1 MRFEFIHAEKANFP
15 ITMLCRV
22 LEVSRSGYYQW
33 AEGEVS
39 ERRREDAKLRVEIA
53 AIHRESGGT
62 YGSPRV
68 HVEMNERGFEIG
80 RHRVAR
86 LMREMG
92 LAGCLPRRFR
102 VTTDSSHNLGFAP
115 DLVQRDFEPSGPNQ
129 TWASDIT
136 YVWTD
141 EGWAYLAVVLDLY
154 SRKVV
159 GWALADHMRAELV
172 LDALDRALATREIDG
187 EIVHHSDRGSQY
199 ASAKFRERLDAAG
212 VQWSMG
218 ATGCCYDNAVVESFF
233 ATLKKDLVYRTAWRS
248 RDAARA
254 AISAYINLFYNTRR
268 RHSSLGFI
276 SPVAFEAGLHRNQ
289 EAA

>member
-15 ITMLCRV
+15 IAMLCRV

-39 ERRREDAKLRVEIA
+39 ERKREDAKLRVEIA

-68 HVEMNERGFEIG
+68 HVEMTERGFEIG

-102 VTTDSSHNLGFAP
+102 ITTDSAHNLGFAP
-115 DLVQRDFEPSGPNQ
+115 DLVQRDFEPSEPNQ

-187 EIVHHSDRGSQY
+187 DLVHHSDRGSQY
-199 ASAKFRERLDAAG
+199 ASAKFRARLDSAG
-212 VQWSMG
+212 VKWSMG
-218 ATGCCYDNAVVESFF
+218 ATGCCYDNAVVESYF

-248 RDAARA
+248 RDDART

-276 SPVAFEAGLHRNQ
+276 SPAVFEARYYRNQ